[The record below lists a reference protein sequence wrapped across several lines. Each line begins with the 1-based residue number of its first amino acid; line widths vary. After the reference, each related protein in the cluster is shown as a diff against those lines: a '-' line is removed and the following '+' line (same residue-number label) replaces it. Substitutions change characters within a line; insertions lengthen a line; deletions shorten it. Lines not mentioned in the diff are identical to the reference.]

1 MPDRVPKD
9 MPKHIKI
16 PENISNK
23 ILKNMSDKIP
33 KNMSDRIPEK
43 LRIIKY
49 INIIMEDRTK

>member
-1 MPDRVPKD
+1 

-16 PENISNK
+16 PENISNT

-33 KNMSDRIPEK
+33 KNMSDKIPEK

>member
-1 MPDRVPKD
+1 

-23 ILKNMSDKIP
+23 ILKDMSDKIP

>member
-1 MPDRVPKD
+1 